1 MTDEFEYDD
10 TVSTCIMLIPDES
23 FRRQRSYVDEIH
35 LTLAYLGRF
44 PENDN
49 RLAQVRRQIH
59 SIAKRIGKIPATA
72 NGTAIFP
79 ERERFAV
86 ADLIDG
92 IDVFYARK
100 TVEALFG
107 RASGSYDT
115 LDVKVDYTHGFTPH
129 ITREY
134 LTISEFDAMPAS
146 VLLPVLPV
154 DFTFDAIGLWHGKN
168 HYEVAL

>member
-1 MTDEFEYDD
+1 MEEVVDNTS
-10 TVSTCIMLIPDES
+10 STCIMLIPDAS

-35 LTLAYLGRF
+35 LTLAYLGRLEDSPKLF
-44 PENDN
+44 
-49 RLAQVRRQIH
+49 QVRRQLH
-59 SIAKRIGKIPATA
+59 HIAKRIGGPIKATA
-72 NGTAIFP
+72 NAVGLFP
-79 ERERFAV
+79 DRESFAV
-86 ADLIDG
+86 VDLIDG

-107 RASGSYDT
+107 RASGSYET

-134 LTISEFDAMPAS
+134 LVTSEFDAMPAS
-146 VLLPVLPV
+146 VLLPVLPIE
-154 DFTFDAIGLWHGKN
+154 FTFDAIGLWHGKN

>member
-1 MTDEFEYDD
+1 MEDVVD
-10 TVSTCIMLIPDES
+10 TTSSTCIMLIPDKS
-23 FRRQRSYVDEIH
+23 FRSQRSYVDEIH
-35 LTLAYLGRF
+35 LTLAYLGRLEDSPKLF
-44 PENDN
+44 
-49 RLAQVRRQIH
+49 QVRRQLH
-59 SIAKRIGKIPATA
+59 QIAKRIGGPIQATA
-72 NGTAIFP
+72 NAVGLFP
-79 ERERFAV
+79 DRDSFAV
-86 ADLIDG
+86 VDLIDG